1 MADHKTCPSC
11 GWVLHGH
18 ARSEA
23 LTCDA
28 CGMIVPRGLLPD
40 DPSSKLKIVDTDL
53 MSSRSEA
60 VVNAV
65 NTVGVMGKGVAL
77 LFKKKYPDYFSSYAK
92 ACRSGTIRIGSVFEY
107 ELGSAGP
114 PSWILSVPTKRHWR
128 DPSGIADVERGV
140 EALWRSILHLKI
152 GSVSVPALGC
162 GEGGLSF
169 SRVGPILVKYLSSL
183 SCEVFIHMP
192 R

>member
-11 GWVLHGH
+11 GWVLHEH
-18 ARSEA
+18 ARSE
-23 LTCDA
+23 TMRCDA
-28 CGMIVPRGLLPD
+28 CGMFVPRGLLPD
-40 DPSSKLKIVDTDL
+40 DPSSKLKIIDADL

-77 LFKKKYPDYFSSYAK
+77 LFKKKYPEYFSSYAN
-92 ACRSGTIRIGSVFEY
+92 ACRVGDVRIGSIFEY
-107 ELGSAGP
+107 QLGYSGV

-128 DPSGIADVERGV
+128 DSSSIVDVERGI
-140 EALWRSILHLKI
+140 EALARSVVRLGIR
-152 GSVSVPALGC
+152 SVSVPALGC

-169 SRVGPILVKYLSSL
+169 SRVGPILVKHLSIL
-183 SCEVFIHMP
+183 DCEVFIHMP